1 MKTIFMLSLVFIIC
15 SGASADSFET
25 SFLSAK
31 TQNTNSL
38 SFLYTQNQSPDDTG
52 SSKYANNKNLRL
64 KDPGKAILYA
74 AIPGFVVH
82 GAGHFYAGKTKTGL
96 LLLGT
101 EVLAFAFFVEGALL
115 EFQESEGWTIEG
127 PDPGV
132 FFAIGTVLFYGSW
145 LYDLFASPGE
155 VKKRNEELLR
165 NRDTNVELELK
176 EDTYYLKLV
185 VKRF

>member
-1 MKTIFMLSLVFIIC
+1 MKTIFMLSLVLIIC
-15 SGASADSFET
+15 SGASANSFET

-31 TQNTNSL
+31 IENSSSL

-64 KDPGKAILYA
+64 KDTSKAILYA

-101 EVLAFAFFVEGALL
+101 EVLSLAFLVVGALAEFGQSESGGKADVDPGLFFV
-115 EFQESEGWTIEG
+115 S
-127 PDPGV
+127 
-132 FFAIGTVLFYGSW
+132 GTVLFYGSW
-145 LYDLFASPGE
+145 LYDLFASPGA

-165 NRDTNVELELK
+165 NRDAGVELELR
-176 EDTYYLKLV
+176 EDTYYLRLV
-185 VKRF
+185 VKRL